1 MQAEI
6 DQQESF
12 VKIIRQKIQLLK
24 PDIIFIEKDASR
36 MALEMLMEDNITI
49 VTVTSAKML
58 KMIARVT

>member
-1 MQAEI
+1 M
-6 DQQESF
+6 
-12 VKIIRQKIQLLK
+12 LK

>member
-12 VKIIRQKIQLLK
+12 VKIIRQKIQMLK

-49 VTVTSAKML
+49 ITVTSAKML

>member
-12 VKIIRQKIQLLK
+12 VKIIRQKIQMLK